1 MYDAIWT
8 LAKAL
13 DELMTMKELKVEG
26 VDCGTGRRNG
36 PGKRSADEVLKKLLE
51 VRVDYG
57 IILLLNCIIILIAHL
72 KILIK
77 KNVITHS
84 LFNRR
89 TMKG

>member
-51 VRVDYG
+51 VRVDYSIG
-57 IILLLNCIIILIAHL
+57 LLLNCPFRDTNQNKCYYAFI
-72 KILIK
+72 
-77 KNVITHS
+77 V
-84 LFNRR
+84 
-89 TMKG
+89 

>member
-51 VRVDYG
+51 VRCWTETIKSS
-57 IILLLNCIIILIAHL
+57 IITHL
-72 KILIK
+72 EILIK
-77 KNVITHS
+77 PNLITS
-84 LFNRR
+84 FLFDRL
-89 TMKG
+89 TMKV

>member
-51 VRVDYG
+51 VRVDYS
-57 IILLLNCIIILIAHL
+57 IRLLLNCIIILITHL
-72 KILIK
+72 EILIK
-77 KNVITHS
+77 TNVITHL

>member
-1 MYDAIWT
+1 MMYDAIWT

-51 VRVDYG
+51 VRCWTETIKSS
-57 IILLLNCIIILIAHL
+57 IITNLE
-72 KILIK
+72 ILIK
-77 KNVITHS
+77 PNLITRF
-84 LFNRR
+84 LFNRLIMR
-89 TMKG
+89 V

>member
-1 MYDAIWT
+1 MMYDAIWT

-51 VRVDYG
+51 VRCWTETIKSS
-57 IILLLNCIIILIAHL
+57 IITNLE
-72 KILIK
+72 ILIK
-77 KNVITHS
+77 PNLITRF
-84 LFNRR
+84 LFNRL
-89 TMKG
+89 TMKV

>member
-51 VRVDYG
+51 VRVDYSIG
-57 IILLLNCIIILIAHL
+57 LLLHL
-72 KILIK
+72 EILIK
-77 KNVITHS
+77 TNVITHL

>member
-1 MYDAIWT
+1 MMYDAIWT

-51 VRVDYG
+51 VRVDYSKG
-57 IILLLNCIIILIAHL
+57 RLWYQIIIELYYF
-72 KILIK
+72 ILPIQK
-77 KNVITHS
+77 Y
-84 LFNRR
+84 
-89 TMKG
+89 

>member
-51 VRVDYG
+51 VRYRTKRIKKNYRVQAY
-57 IILLLNCIIILIAHL
+57 HL
-72 KILIK
+72 QILIK
-77 KNVITHS
+77 TNVITYL

>member
-1 MYDAIWT
+1 MMYDAIWT

-51 VRVDYG
+51 VRVDYSKG
-57 IILLLNCIIILIAHL
+57 ILQYQIF
-72 KILIK
+72 
-77 KNVITHS
+77 IT
-84 LFNRR
+84 FRYTNQN
-89 TMKG
+89 KCYYAFID

>member
-1 MYDAIWT
+1 MFDAIWT

-51 VRVDYG
+51 VRYRT
-57 IILLLNCIIILIAHL
+57 
-72 KILIK
+72 KRIK
-77 KNVITHS
+77 KIYRVQAYNCSFTDTYQNKCYYVFIV
-84 LFNRR
+84 
-89 TMKG
+89 

>member
-1 MYDAIWT
+1 MMYDAIWT

-51 VRVDYG
+51 VRVDYSIG
-57 IILLLNCIIILIAHL
+57 LLLGTLNCPFRDTNQNKCYYAFI
-72 KILIK
+72 
-77 KNVITHS
+77 V
-84 LFNRR
+84 
-89 TMKG
+89 

>member
-51 VRVDYG
+51 VRVDYS
-57 IILLLNCIIILIAHL
+57 IRLLLLITHL
-72 KILIK
+72 EILIK
-77 KNVITHS
+77 TNVITHL

>member
-1 MYDAIWT
+1 MMYDAIWT

-51 VRVDYG
+51 VRVDFSKGRLQYQ
-57 IILLLNCIIILIAHL
+57 IIIKLYYFM
-72 KILIK
+72 ILQ
-77 KNVITHS
+77 
-84 LFNRR
+84 RY
-89 TMKG
+89 

>member
-51 VRVDYG
+51 VRVDYSKG
-57 IILLLNCIIILIAHL
+57 RLWYQIIIELYYFI
-72 KILIK
+72 I
-77 KNVITHS
+77 S
-84 LFNRR
+84 R
-89 TMKG
+89 

>member
-51 VRVDYG
+51 VRCWTET
-57 IILLLNCIIILIAHL
+57 IKSSIMKNLE
-72 KILIK
+72 ILIK
-77 KNVITHS
+77 PNCITHL

-89 TMKG
+89 TMKV